1 MKDAVNLKWI
11 NNLAFEA
18 IVDGHKMIVDAK
30 PEVGGND
37 KGSRPKPL
45 MMVALAGC
53 TGIDVASLLKKMRIE
68 VEQFNVKVE
77 GDITEE
83 HPKHFTGMHIIYEF
97 KGRDLP
103 LDKLERAVE
112 LSQNKYCG
120 VSESYR
126 KAMKLT
132 YEIMIV

>member
-1 MKDAVNLKWI
+1 MKDAVNLKWMD
-11 NNLAFEA
+11 NLAFEA
-18 IVDGHKMIVDAK
+18 IVDGHKIVVDAK
-30 PEVGGND
+30 PEVGGTD
-37 KGSRPKPL
+37 KGPRPKPL

-68 VEQFNVKVE
+68 VTEFNVKIE

-83 HPKHFTGMHIIYEF
+83 HPKHFTGMHIVYEF

-120 VSESYR
+120 VTASYR

-132 YEIMIV
+132 YEIKII

>member
-1 MKDAVNLKWI
+1 MKDTINLKWI
-11 NNLAFEA
+11 NNLAFET
-18 IVDGHKMIVDAK
+18 IVGGHKIIIDAK
-30 PEVGGND
+30 HEVGGTD
-37 KGSRPKPL
+37 KGPPPKPF
-45 MMVALAGC
+45 MMVALGGC

-68 VEQFNVKVE
+68 VEQFNVRVE

-83 HPKHFTGMHIIYEF
+83 HPKHFSAMHIIYEF

-103 LDKLERAVE
+103 LDKIKKAVE

-126 KAMKLT
+126 KVMKLT
-132 YEIMIV
+132 YEIRLV

>member
-1 MKDAVNLKWI
+1 MKDSVYLKWI
-11 NNLAFEA
+11 NNLAFEVN
-18 IVDGHKMIVDAK
+18 VDGHKIIVDAK
-30 PEVGGND
+30 PEVGGTD
-37 KGSRPKPL
+37 KGPRPKPL
-45 MMVALAGC
+45 MMVALGGC

-68 VEQFNVKVE
+68 VDELNIKIE

-103 LDKLERAVE
+103 LEKLERAVD
-112 LSQNKYCG
+112 LSQKKYCG

-126 KAMKLT
+126 KAMNLT
-132 YEIMIV
+132 YEIRIV

>member
-1 MKDAVNLKWI
+1 MKDSVNLRWLD
-11 NNLAFEA
+11 NLAFEA
-18 IVDGHKMIVDAK
+18 VIDGHKIIVDAK
-30 PEVGGND
+30 PEVGGTD
-37 KGSRPKPL
+37 KGPRPKPF

-53 TGIDVASLLKKMRIE
+53 TGIDVASLLKKMRVE
-68 VEQFNVKVE
+68 VEEFNVMVE

-112 LSQNKYCG
+112 LSQQKYCG

-126 KAMKLT
+126 KVMKLT
-132 YEIMIV
+132 YEIRIS

>member
-1 MKDAVNLKWI
+1 MKDTVNLKWI
-11 NNLAFEA
+11 NNLAFET
-18 IVDGHKMIVDAK
+18 IVNGHKIFIDAK
-30 PEVGGND
+30 PEVGGTD
-37 KGSRPKPL
+37 KGPRPKPL

-53 TGIDVASLLKKMRIE
+53 TGIDVVSLLKKMRIE
-68 VEQFNVKVE
+68 VEEFNVRVE

-97 KGRDLP
+97 KGSDLP
-103 LDKLERAVE
+103 VDKLERAIE

-120 VSESYR
+120 VSETYR

-132 YEIMIV
+132 YEIMII

>member
-1 MKDAVNLKWI
+1 MKDAVILKWI

-18 IVDGHKMIVDAK
+18 IIDGHKMIVDAK
-30 PEVGGND
+30 PEVGGTD
-37 KGSRPKPL
+37 KGPRPKPF

-103 LDKLERAVE
+103 LDKIERAVE

-126 KAMKLT
+126 KVMKLT
-132 YEIMIV
+132 YEIRVV

>member
-1 MKDAVNLKWI
+1 MKDSVNLKWTD
-11 NNLAFEA
+11 NLAFEA
-18 IVDGHKMIVDAK
+18 SVDGHKMIVDAK
-30 PEVGGND
+30 PEVGGTD
-37 KGSRPKPL
+37 KGPRPKPL

-53 TGIDVASLLKKMRIE
+53 TGIDVASLLKKMRID

-77 GDITEE
+77 GEITEE
-83 HPKHFTGMHIIYEF
+83 HPKHFTGMHIIFEF

-103 LDKLERAVE
+103 MDKLERAVE

-132 YEIMIV
+132 YEIRIN

>member
-11 NNLAFEA
+11 NNLAFET
-18 IVDGHKMIVDAK
+18 IVDGHKIIVDAK
-30 PEVGGND
+30 PEVGGTD
-37 KGSRPKPL
+37 KGPPPKPL
-45 MMVALAGC
+45 MMVSLGGC
-53 TGIDVASLLKKMRIE
+53 TAMDVASLLKKMRIE
-68 VEQFNVKVE
+68 FEQFNVKVE

-97 KGRDLP
+97 KGTDLP
-103 LDKLERAVE
+103 LDKLEKAVE

-132 YEIMIV
+132 YEIRVL

>member
-18 IVDGHKMIVDAK
+18 FIDGHKIIVDAK
-30 PEVGGND
+30 PEVGGTD
-37 KGSRPKPL
+37 KGPRPKPF

-68 VEQFNVKVE
+68 VEQFDVKVE

-103 LDKLERAVE
+103 MDKLERAVE

-120 VSESYR
+120 VSETYR
-126 KAMKLT
+126 KVMKLT
-132 YEIMIV
+132 YEIRVV

>member
-18 IVDGHKMIVDAK
+18 FIDGHKIIVDAK
-30 PEVGGND
+30 PEVGGTD
-37 KGSRPKPL
+37 KGPRPKPF

-68 VEQFNVKVE
+68 VEQFDVKVE

-83 HPKHFTGMHIIYEF
+83 HPKHFTGMHIMYEF

-103 LDKLERAVE
+103 MDKLERAVE

-120 VSESYR
+120 VSETYR
-126 KAMKLT
+126 KVMKLT
-132 YEIMIV
+132 YEIRVV